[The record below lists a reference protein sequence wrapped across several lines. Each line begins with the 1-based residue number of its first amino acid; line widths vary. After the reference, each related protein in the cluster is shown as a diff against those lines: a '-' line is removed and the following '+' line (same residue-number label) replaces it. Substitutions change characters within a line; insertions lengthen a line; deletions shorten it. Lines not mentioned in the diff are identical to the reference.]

1 MRKHFKKIYRRMA
14 SLVISGTSLILL
26 LPALAMAA
34 GGGKIDIMVIVAD
47 TRGLPAFEAWWAN
60 LYNESHLYFTVVT
73 VILIPVIGVVFGTIA
88 DFFMKFL
95 GLDLEHREL
104 AEH

>member
-1 MRKHFKKIYRRMA
+1 MRKHLKKFYARMA
-14 SLVISGTSLILL
+14 LLAISGTSLILL
-26 LPALAMAA
+26 LPALVMAA
-34 GGGKIDIMVIVAD
+34 GGGKVDMMVIVAD
-47 TRGLPAFEAWWAN
+47 TRGLPAWEAWWAN

-73 VILIPVIGVVFGTIA
+73 VVLIPIIGVIFGTIA

-95 GLDLEHREL
+95 GLDLEHRDL

>member
-1 MRKHFKKIYRRMA
+1 MRKHYNKIYARMT

-34 GGGKIDIMVIVAD
+34 GGGKIDIMVVVAD
-47 TRGLPAFEAWWAN
+47 TRGLPAWEAWWAN

-73 VILIPVIGVVFGTIA
+73 VVLIPVIGVVFGTIA

>member
-1 MRKHFKKIYRRMA
+1 MRKHFKKFYRRMA

-26 LPALAMAA
+26 LPALAQAA

-73 VILIPVIGVVFGTIA
+73 VILIPVVGVVFGTIA
-88 DFFMKFL
+88 DFFMKLL

>member
-1 MRKHFKKIYRRMA
+1 MKKLFKKIYRRMA
-14 SLVISGTSLILL
+14 SLAISATSLILL
-26 LPALAMAA
+26 LPALTMAA

-60 LYNESHLYFTVVT
+60 LYNESHFYFTVVT

-104 AEH
+104 SEH

>member
-1 MRKHFKKIYRRMA
+1 MSKHFKKIHSRMA
-14 SLVISGTSLILL
+14 SLVLSATSLVLL

-34 GGGKIDIMVIVAD
+34 GAGKLDIMVIVAD
-47 TRGLPAFEAWWAN
+47 TRGLPPWEAWWAN
-60 LYNESHLYFTVVT
+60 LYNESHFYFTVVT
-73 VILIPVIGVVFGTIA
+73 VVLIPIIGVVFGTVA

>member
-1 MRKHFKKIYRRMA
+1 MRKHFKRICKRMT
-14 SLVISGTSLILL
+14 SLVLSGTSLILL

-34 GGGKIDIMVIVAD
+34 GGGKIDMMVVVAD
-47 TRGLPAFEAWWAN
+47 TRGLPVYEAWWAN
-60 LYNESHLYFTVVT
+60 LYNESHLYFTILT

>member
-1 MRKHFKKIYRRMA
+1 MRKYFKMIYARMA
-14 SLVISGTSLILL
+14 LFGLSATSLMLL

-34 GGGKIDIMVIVAD
+34 GAGKLDIMVIVAD
-47 TRGLPAFEAWWAN
+47 TRGLPAWEAWWAN

-73 VILIPVIGVVFGTIA
+73 VVLIPIIGVVFGTVA

>member
-1 MRKHFKKIYRRMA
+1 MRKHFKKIYGRMA
-14 SLVISGTSLILL
+14 SLVISGTSLMLL

-34 GGGKIDIMVIVAD
+34 GGGKIDMMVIVAD
-47 TRGLPAFEAWWAN
+47 TRGLPAWEAWWAN
-60 LYNESHLYFTVVT
+60 LYNESHLYFAVVT
-73 VILIPVIGVVFGTIA
+73 VVLIPIIGVVFGTVA

>member
-1 MRKHFKKIYRRMA
+1 MRKHFKKIYSRMA
-14 SLVISGTSLILL
+14 SLVLSATSLMLL

-34 GGGKIDIMVIVAD
+34 GAGKLDIMVIVAD
-47 TRGLPAFEAWWAN
+47 TRGLPAWEAWWAN

-73 VILIPVIGVVFGTIA
+73 VVLIPIIGVVFGTVA

>member
-14 SLVISGTSLILL
+14 SLVISGTSLMLL

-34 GGGKIDIMVIVAD
+34 GGGKIDMMVIVAD
-47 TRGLPAFEAWWAN
+47 TRGLPAWEAWWAN
-60 LYNESHLYFTVVT
+60 LYNESHLYFAVVT
-73 VILIPVIGVVFGTIA
+73 VVLIPIIGVVFGTVA

>member
-1 MRKHFKKIYRRMA
+1 MRKHFKKIHSRMA
-14 SLVISGTSLILL
+14 SLVISATSLMLL

-34 GGGKIDIMVIVAD
+34 GAGKLDIMVIVAD
-47 TRGLPAFEAWWAN
+47 TRGLPAWEAWWAN
-60 LYNESHLYFTVVT
+60 LYNESHFYFTVVT
-73 VILIPVIGVVFGTIA
+73 VVLIPIIGVVFGTVA

>member
-1 MRKHFKKIYRRMA
+1 MRKLFKKFYKCMA
-14 SLVISGTSLILL
+14 SLVISGTTMILL

-60 LYNESHLYFTVVT
+60 LYNESHVYFTVVT
-73 VILIPVIGVVFGTIA
+73 VILIPVIGVVFGTVA
-88 DFFMKFL
+88 DFFMKL
-95 GLDLEHREL
+95 IGLDLEHREL
-104 AEH
+104 SEH

>member
-1 MRKHFKKIYRRMA
+1 MKKHLKNIYRRMA
-14 SLVISGTSLILL
+14 SLAISATSLILL

-60 LYNESHLYFTVVT
+60 LYNESHVYFTVVT

-104 AEH
+104 SEH

>member
-1 MRKHFKKIYRRMA
+1 MRKHFNKIYRRMT
-14 SLVISGTSLILL
+14 SLFISGTSLILL

-34 GGGKIDIMVIVAD
+34 GGGKIDVMVIVAD

-60 LYNESHLYFTVVT
+60 LYNESHLYFTIVT
-73 VILIPVIGVVFGTIA
+73 VVMIPIIGVVFGTIA

>member
-34 GGGKIDIMVIVAD
+34 GGGKIDMMVIVAD
-47 TRGLPAFEAWWAN
+47 TRGLPAWEAWWAN
-60 LYNESHLYFTVVT
+60 LYNESHLYFAVVT
-73 VILIPVIGVVFGTIA
+73 VVLIPIIGVIFGTVA

>member
-1 MRKHFKKIYRRMA
+1 MKKHYKKIHSRMA
-14 SLVISGTSLILL
+14 SFVISATSLMLL

-34 GGGKIDIMVIVAD
+34 GAGKLDIMVIVAD
-47 TRGLPAFEAWWAN
+47 TRGLPAWEAWWAN
-60 LYNESHLYFTVVT
+60 LYNESHFYFTVVT
-73 VILIPVIGVVFGTIA
+73 VVLIPIIGVAFGTIA

>member
-1 MRKHFKKIYRRMA
+1 MKKHFKKIYTRVA
-14 SLVISGTSLILL
+14 TLAISGTSLILL
-26 LPALAMAA
+26 LPALTMAA
-34 GGGKIDIMVIVAD
+34 GGGKIDMMVIVAD
-47 TRGLPAFEAWWAN
+47 TRGLPAWEAWWAN

-73 VILIPVIGVVFGTIA
+73 VVLIPVIGVIFGTIA

>member
-1 MRKHFKKIYRRMA
+1 MRKNFKRIYTRMA
-14 SLVISGTSLILL
+14 SLAISGTSLILL

-47 TRGLPAFEAWWAN
+47 TRGLPAWEAWWAN
-60 LYNESHLYFTVVT
+60 LYNESHLYVTVVT
-73 VILIPVIGVVFGTIA
+73 VVLIPVIGVVFGTVA

>member
-1 MRKHFKKIYRRMA
+1 MRKYFKMIYARMA
-14 SLVISGTSLILL
+14 SLVLSATSLMLL
-26 LPALAMAA
+26 LPSLAMAA
-34 GGGKIDIMVIVAD
+34 GAGKLDIMVIVAD
-47 TRGLPAFEAWWAN
+47 TRGLPAWEAWWAN

-73 VILIPVIGVVFGTIA
+73 VVLIPIIGVVFGTVA

>member
-1 MRKHFKKIYRRMA
+1 MRKHFKKIYSRMA

-26 LPALAMAA
+26 LPTLAMAA

-47 TRGLPAFEAWWAN
+47 TRGLPPWEAWWAN

-73 VILIPVIGVVFGTIA
+73 VVLIPIIGVVFGTIA

>member
-14 SLVISGTSLILL
+14 SLVISGTSLMLL

-34 GGGKIDIMVIVAD
+34 GGGKIDMMVIVAD
-47 TRGLPAFEAWWAN
+47 TRGLPAWDAWWAN
-60 LYNESHLYFTVVT
+60 LYNESHLYFAVVT
-73 VILIPVIGVVFGTIA
+73 VVLIPIIGVIFGTVA

>member
-1 MRKHFKKIYRRMA
+1 MSKFFKRIYSRMA
-14 SLVISGTSLILL
+14 SLVISGASLILL

-47 TRGLPAFEAWWAN
+47 TRGFPAWEAWWAN

-73 VILIPVIGVVFGTIA
+73 VVLIPIIGIVFGTIA

>member
-1 MRKHFKKIYRRMA
+1 MKKHFKRIYTRLA

-34 GGGKIDIMVIVAD
+34 GGGKIDIMVVVAD
-47 TRGLPAFEAWWAN
+47 TRGLPAWEAWWAN
-60 LYNESHLYFTVVT
+60 LYNESHLYFTIVT
-73 VILIPVIGVVFGTIA
+73 VVLIPIIGVVFGTIA

>member
-1 MRKHFKKIYRRMA
+1 MKKYFKKIHSRMA
-14 SLVISGTSLILL
+14 SLVLSATSLMLL

-34 GGGKIDIMVIVAD
+34 GAGKLDIMVIVAD
-47 TRGLPAFEAWWAN
+47 TRGLPAWEAWWAN
-60 LYNESHLYFTVVT
+60 LYNDSHFYFTVVT
-73 VILIPVIGVVFGTIA
+73 VVLIPIIGVVFGTIA

>member
-1 MRKHFKKIYRRMA
+1 MRKHFKKIYKRMA

-104 AEH
+104 SEH

>member
-1 MRKHFKKIYRRMA
+1 MRHLTKIYSRMTSIVMYAA
-14 SLVISGTSLILL
+14 SLVLV
-26 LPALAMAA
+26 LPALAVAA

-60 LYNESHLYFTVVT
+60 LYNESHFYFTVVT
-73 VILIPVIGVVFGTIA
+73 VILIPVVGVIFGTVA
-88 DFFMKFL
+88 DFFMKML

>member
-1 MRKHFKKIYRRMA
+1 MKYLRNIHSRMTALVIGTA
-14 SLVISGTSLILL
+14 SLIFM

-34 GGGKIDIMVIVAD
+34 GGGKIDVMVIVAD

-60 LYNESHLYFTVVT
+60 LYNESHFYFTVVT
-73 VILIPVIGVVFGTIA
+73 VILIPIIGVVFGTIA
-88 DFFMKFL
+88 DFFMKML
-95 GLDLEHREL
+95 GLDLEHREI

>member
-1 MRKHFKKIYRRMA
+1 MRKHFKKIYMRMA
-14 SLVISGTSLILL
+14 PLVLSATSLILL

-47 TRGLPAFEAWWAN
+47 TRGLPAWEAWWAN

-73 VILIPVIGVVFGTIA
+73 VVLIPIIGVVFGTIA

>member
-1 MRKHFKKIYRRMA
+1 MA
-14 SLVISGTSLILL
+14 SLVISGTSLMLL

-34 GGGKIDIMVIVAD
+34 GGGKIDMMVIVAD
-47 TRGLPAFEAWWAN
+47 TRGLPAWEAWWAN

-73 VILIPVIGVVFGTIA
+73 VVLIPIIGVVFGTVA

>member
-1 MRKHFKKIYRRMA
+1 MRKHYKKIYARMT

-34 GGGKIDIMVIVAD
+34 GGGKIDIMVVVAD
-47 TRGLPAFEAWWAN
+47 TRGLPAWEAWWAN

-73 VILIPVIGVVFGTIA
+73 VVLIPIIGVVFGTIA

>member
-1 MRKHFKKIYRRMA
+1 MKNFFKKIHRHMA
-14 SLVISGTSLILL
+14 SLVISATSLVLL

-73 VILIPVIGVVFGTIA
+73 VVLIPIIGVIFGTIA

>member
-14 SLVISGTSLILL
+14 SLVISGTSLMLL

-34 GGGKIDIMVIVAD
+34 GGGKIDMMVIVAD
-47 TRGLPAFEAWWAN
+47 TRGLPAWEAWWAN
-60 LYNESHLYFTVVT
+60 LYNESHLYFAVVT
-73 VILIPVIGVVFGTIA
+73 VVLIPIIGVIFGTVA